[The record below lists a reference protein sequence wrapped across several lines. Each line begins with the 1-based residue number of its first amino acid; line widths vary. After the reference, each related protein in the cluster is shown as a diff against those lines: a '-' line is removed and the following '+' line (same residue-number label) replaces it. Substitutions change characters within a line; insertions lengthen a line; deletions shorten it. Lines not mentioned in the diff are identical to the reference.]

1 MCVQA
6 TFAQVWFAIKCMI
19 QHPNVCWLSHGI
31 SILKKKE
38 YKKKLRLHHMFCL
51 SPQSVSSSKW
61 MPKHH
66 KTRDVQYDVQ
76 GWVDPGGH
84 IGYLQLCEAIPLFM
98 FLCTACTSYF

>member
-1 MCVQA
+1 MYDPA
-6 TFAQVWFAIKCMI
+6 SKCMLAKPWYI
-19 QHPNVCWLSHGI
+19 Y
-31 SILKKKE
+31 ILKKKE

-84 IGYLQLCEAIPLFM
+84 IGYL
-98 FLCTACTSYF
+98 